1 MPVMSGLESA
11 FCRSAP
17 WRWFARRVV
26 LPWALRGVSL
36 HGEVLEIGGGSGAMA
51 AGGASSFP
59 RIQLTMID
67 LDADMVRAARSA
79 LSGHSNVTVGAAD
92 VTALPFDDCSFD
104 TVTSYLMLHHVIAW
118 EDALREVARVLRPG
132 GAFIGYDLTRTRLA
146 RGIHTADRSPHHII
160 APEELTVGLRN
171 AGFLEVDVRPTLAG
185 HLMRF
190 RAATPDDPA

>member
-17 WRWFARRVV
+17 WRWFARRAV
-26 LPWALRGVSL
+26 LPWALRGQSL
-36 HGEVLEIGGGSGAMA
+36 SGEVLEIGGGSGAMA
-51 AGGASSFP
+51 AGVASSFP
-59 RIQLTMID
+59 HIQLTMID

-79 LSGHSNVTVGAAD
+79 LSGHSNVTVRAAD
-92 VTALPFDDCSFD
+92 VIALPFDDGSFD

-132 GAFIGYDLTRTRLA
+132 GAFIGYDLTKTRLA
-146 RGIHTADRSPHHII
+146 RAIHTADRSPHHII
-160 APEELTVGLRN
+160 APEELTLGLRN

-190 RAATPDDPA
+190 QAVTTDDPA